1 MQDEVN
7 EKVVSLAIKTSKLTA
22 EVLQKAMKALLAKG
36 KGQLTKAPHGKITMR
51 QLMKQGEKVSN
62 IEITDQ
68 NIKAFDPIAR
78 KSGLDY
84 NVKKIENGKPPTYL
98 VSFKGKDIDV
108 MTEAFREFTAKKLG
122 RDKKPSIRKLLSTL
136 KDKAWC
142 CTIKVDIENSKGQYI
157 EKDKQEATK
166 DGSESTKIQHGI

>member
-22 EVLQKAMKALLAKG
+22 EVLQKAMKALLAQMK
-36 KGQLTKAPHGKITMR
+36 KQHDRQKIPHGKQTLK

-78 KSGLDY
+78 KNGLDY

-98 VSFKGKDIDV
+98 VSFRGKDIDV

-136 KDKAWC
+136 KDKAAALNAQRD
-142 CTIKVDIENSKGQYI
+142 KVKK
-157 EKDKQEATK
+157 KDREV
-166 DGSESTKIQHGI
+166 SL

>member
-51 QLMKQGEKVSN
+51 QLMKPGEKVSN

-68 NIKAFDPIAR
+68 NIKAFDPIKWWAR
-78 KSGLDY
+78 LFPFSMACASV
-84 NVKKIENGKPPTYL
+84 NPNSMSA
-98 VSFKGKDIDV
+98 VS
-108 MTEAFREFTAKKLG
+108 
-122 RDKKPSIRKLLSTL
+122 
-136 KDKAWC
+136 
-142 CTIKVDIENSKGQYI
+142 
-157 EKDKQEATK
+157 
-166 DGSESTKIQHGI
+166 

>member
-51 QLMKQGEKVSN
+51 QLMKPGEKVSN

-78 KSGLDY
+78 KNGLDY

-98 VSFKGKDIDV
+98 VSFRGKARKRICKGSGKAVCKGKHLAGKVSPRRKAYRLSDFVKEIDK
-108 MTEAFREFTAKKLG
+108 EQIG
-122 RDKKPSIRKLLSTL
+122 
-136 KDKAWC
+136 
-142 CTIKVDIENSKGQYI
+142 
-157 EKDKQEATK
+157 
-166 DGSESTKIQHGI
+166 GI